1 MADCRAMTGQ
11 ALQDRPYS
19 DAHHLRDFREFLRFE
34 EEWLQLKLLEEF
46 LEPFYEATNFLSAT
60 DFPTSNHRDLILFE
74 LKEHLESQINN
85 ELLGTMKKRC

>member
-1 MADCRAMTGQ
+1 MAGLSEKKKTEKNKKDQ
-11 ALQDRPYS
+11 IS
-19 DAHHLRDFREFLRFE
+19 INE

-46 LEPFYEATNFLSAT
+46 LEPFYEATNVLSAT

-85 ELLGTMKKRC
+85 ELL